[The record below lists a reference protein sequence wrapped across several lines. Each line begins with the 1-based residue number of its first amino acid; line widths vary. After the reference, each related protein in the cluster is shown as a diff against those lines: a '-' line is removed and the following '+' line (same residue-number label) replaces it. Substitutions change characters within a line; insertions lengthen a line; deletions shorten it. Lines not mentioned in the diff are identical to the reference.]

1 MVKNVDG
8 NKIAE
13 ALYFYENKDTLI
25 NELKTELSKSIAK
38 EKSVEAF
45 QKVSDV
51 YNNVQG
57 TVKQNQ
63 DSLVTDLKIEEVG
76 RKASGGW

>member
-1 MVKNVDG
+1 M
-8 NKIAE
+8 
-13 ALYFYENKDTLI
+13 YFYENKDTLI